1 MNLDVPTLMAMESFV
16 AICAGVILLMAWSGN
31 RKEPALGLW
40 GLSDILIAAGIFGLI
55 LGGARNDPLI
65 MVGAGIGM
73 VFAQGLQWKA
83 ARLFGGKPAPFG
95 VVILGAAVAFCA
107 SFIPVIQN
115 FGASL
120 GLAFSAVYLIAT
132 IVALWPAGK
141 LILPARWPIIGFA
154 AAHAA
159 VLSIGAYATWN
170 GVHGMMPPIVSSF
183 GLIHFESI
191 IYALGTAVFLL
202 ALVKERSEA
211 VARIAAGVDSL
222 TGIANRAAFM
232 DAAEKIMAQ
241 CRRDNAPVSV
251 IMFDLDAF
259 KAVNDTYGHAVGDS
273 VIQKFCAVTA
283 AMLRP
288 DDVFGRLG
296 GEEFAVVLPRSSIE
310 PAFVRAE
317 RIRVGFAEAC
327 RMLENGKTNA
337 TVSGGVA
344 VGVNADMTLRALL
357 KFSDEALYQA
367 KAAGRNRIRR
377 AGQLGLD
384 GGSSIIR
391 VA

>member
-16 AICAGVILLMAWSGN
+16 AICAGVILLMAWSAN
-31 RKEPALGLW
+31 RREPALGYW
-40 GLSDILIAAGIFGLI
+40 GLSDILVAAGIFGLI
-55 LGGARNDPLI
+55 IGSAWHEPSI
-65 MVGAGIGM
+65 VIGAGNGM

-83 ARLFGGKPAPFG
+83 ARIFGGKPAPFAL
-95 VVILGAAVAFCA
+95 VILGAAVAICA
-107 SFIPVIQN
+107 SFIPVIQD

-120 GLAFSAVYLIAT
+120 GLALSAVYLVAT
-132 IVALWPAGK
+132 VVAFWPVGQLK
-141 LILPARWPIIGFA
+141 LPARWPIIGLA
-154 AAHAA
+154 AAHATI
-159 VLSIGAYATWN
+159 LSIGAYATWN
-170 GVHGMMPPIVSSF
+170 ATHAVMPPLLSSF

-191 IYALGTAVFLL
+191 IFAVGTAVFLL

-211 VARIAAGVDSL
+211 AARVAAGMDSL
-222 TGIANRAAFM
+222 TGIVNRAAVM
-232 DAAEKIMAQ
+232 EAAEKVMEQ

-251 IMFDLDAF
+251 IMFDLDGF
-259 KAVNDTYGHAVGDS
+259 KSVNDTYGHATGDS

-288 DDVFGRLG
+288 GDIFGRLG

-310 PAFVRAE
+310 PAYVRAE
-317 RIRVGFAEAC
+317 RIRVGFAQAC
-327 RMLENGKTNA
+327 RMVENGKTNA

-344 VGVNADMTLRALL
+344 VGVNAGMTLRELL

-377 AGQLGLD
+377 AGQLGLE
-384 GGSSIIR
+384 GGSSVIR

>member
-16 AICAGVILLMAWSGN
+16 ALCAGVILLMAWSGN

-40 GLSDILIAAGIFGLI
+40 GLSEIFVAAGIFGLI
-55 LGGARNDPLI
+55 LGGAWHEPL
-65 MVGAGIGM
+65 VVTGAGIGM

-83 ARLFGGKPAPFG
+83 ARLFGGKRAPFAI
-95 VVILGAAVAFCA
+95 VILGAAVAFCA
-107 SFIPVIQN
+107 SFIPVIQD
-115 FGASL
+115 FGASF
-120 GLAFSAVYLIAT
+120 GLALSAAYLIAS
-132 IVALWPAGK
+132 IVALWPSGK
-141 LILPARWPIIGFA
+141 MKLPARWPIVGFA

-159 VLSIGAYATWN
+159 ILSIGAYSTWN
-170 GVHGMMPPIVSSF
+170 GTQGMMPPLLSSF

-191 IYALGTAVFLL
+191 IFAVGTAVFLL

-211 VARIAAGVDSL
+211 AARVAAGIDSL
-222 TGIANRAAFM
+222 TGIANRAEFM
-232 DAAEKIMAQ
+232 EAAENIMEQ
-241 CRRDNAPVSV
+241 CRRANAPVSV
-251 IMFDLDAF
+251 IMFDLDGF
-259 KAVNDTYGHAVGDS
+259 KCVNDTYGHAVGDA

-283 AMLRP
+283 TMLRP

-296 GEEFAVVLPRSSIE
+296 GEEFAVVLPCSSIE
-310 PAFVRAE
+310 PAYIRAE

-327 RMLENGKTNA
+327 RMVENGKTNS

-344 VGVNADMTLRALL
+344 SGANADMTLRALL
-357 KFSDEALYQA
+357 KFSDEALYKA

-377 AGQLGLD
+377 AGQLGLE
-384 GGSSIIR
+384 GGASVIR